1 MLDRPVQ
8 WQAVGGGAA
17 VAEVLQSWLGML
29 DLEDAR
35 AIADHYI
42 DCLPLSAICLNK
54 KDSLATHPIVG

>member
-29 DLEDAR
+29 DLEDASDR
-35 AIADHYI
+35 G
-42 DCLPLSAICLNK
+42 LLSAIVSHL
-54 KDSLATHPIVG
+54 P